1 MKKKFLGLILALGL
15 IVTAQEAVTAMNHGN
30 LSDLTMENVD
40 ALTETEKEPLH
51 YKLVPC
57 YSSTGAECVWTD
69 NPKEADC
76 PSATYCR

>member
-15 IVTAQEAVTAMNHGN
+15 IVTAQEAVTAMNRGN

-40 ALTETEKEPLH
+40 ALTETEQGTMH

-57 YSSTGAECVWTD
+57 YSSTASECVWTN

-76 PSATYCR
+76 PYATYCR